1 MNKINFPMRSLMFV
15 PGNNIKFIKKSFNSD
30 ADVLLLDL
38 EDSVESI
45 KNKAI
50 ARNLILRLIKLNTSK
65 KIFIR
70 INDIESG
77 EILKDL
83 EKLTI
88 NGIDGFMFPKSLS
101 GLDIYF
107 IDKLITS
114 FEYKKGLE
122 VGKFKIIPIIETTSA
137 VMNVDEIC
145 KSSKR
150 VIAIAFGNED
160 YLTDLGALSDPNG
173 DSLFFPRVMIT
184 NAAKAN
190 NIVPIDTVHVN
201 VHDLKDLEQKLQ
213 LSKKL
218 GFEGMLVLHPK
229 ELPLVNK
236 YFSPSISEIKNA
248 KNIIKISKSKL
259 IKSKSVDIID
269 GKFVGPPMI
278 KAAKKILERDKL
290 IRGL

>member
-50 ARNLILRLIKLNTSK
+50 ARNLILRLIKLNTTK

-173 DSLFFPRVMIT
+173 VSLFFPRVMIT

-259 IKSKSVDIID
+259 IKNKSVDIID

>member
-1 MNKINFPMRSLMFV
+1 MFV

-50 ARNLILRLIKLNTSK
+50 ARNLILRLIKLNTTK

-107 IDKLITS
+107 FDKLITS

-122 VGKFKIIPIIETTSA
+122 VGKFKIIPLIETTSA
-137 VMNVDEIC
+137 VMNVDDIC

-173 DSLFFPRVMIT
+173 DNLFFPRVMIT

-290 IRGL
+290 IRGLWKK